1 MRVEQCGKINE
12 IITSYCYHEL
22 PRWLTGRDSTCQCR
36 SLRRRGFNPW
46 LQKNPGEGNG
56 NPLQYSCLENP
67 RDKGSWW
74 VTVHGVRKSQTRLS
88 ILTHVCYHAF
98 LIPSCFRIS
107 CLVYSS
113 IYFFAF
119 PFFFF
124 FFLVTLTFSGLLK
137 LLIFLKSQFY
147 FSHLRNPN
155 LLLKNLFLYY
165 FETKKMYV
173 SASGHRV
180 GCVHFL

>member
-1 MRVEQCGKINE
+1 MKLSLLI
-12 IITSYCYHEL
+12 CYHEL

-56 NPLQYSCLENP
+56 SPLQYSCLENP

-74 VTVHGVRKSQTRLS
+74 VTVLGVRKSQTRLS

-98 LIPSCFRIS
+98 IIPSCFRIS

-113 IYFFAF
+113 IYLFAF

-124 FFLVTLTFSGLLK
+124 FFWFM
-137 LLIFLKSQFY
+137 KSQFY
-147 FSHLRNPN
+147 FSHLSEIPIFSWKICFFIILKQRKCMFLHQGIGWDVFTFYK
-155 LLLKNLFLYY
+155 LLNCI
-165 FETKKMYV
+165 V
-173 SASGHRV
+173 
-180 GCVHFL
+180 C

>member
-1 MRVEQCGKINE
+1 MIKLLKLSLLI
-12 IITSYCYHEL
+12 CYQEF
-22 PRWLTGRDSTCQCR
+22 PRWLSRRDSTCQCR
-36 SLRRRGFNPW
+36 RLRRRGFNPW
-46 LQKNPGEGNG
+46 VRKNPGEGNG
-56 NPLQYSCLENP
+56 NPLQYSCLVNP
-67 RDKGSWW
+67 RDKGAWW
-74 VTVHGVRKSQTRLS
+74 VTVHGVRKSQTWLS
-88 ILTHVCYHAF
+88 ILTHVCYLAF

-124 FFLVTLTFSGLLK
+124 LVPEIWVLFFPSEW
-137 LLIFLKSQFY
+137 
-147 FSHLRNPN
+147 NPN
-155 LLLKNLFLYY
+155 LILKNLFLYY

-173 SASGHRV
+173 SISGHRV